1 MSWMLSWFG
10 FVAVALCLGS
20 VHAQNFPKAARNFTA
35 DCTYTFTDHGRS
47 WSSGGKMWYY
57 EGKHL
62 YRQDYTNGNGAQVEL
77 LQLSDNIVSH
87 LFSNELLLI
96 LYYLIFNFFSLLRI
110 C

>member
-1 MSWMLSWFG
+1 
-10 FVAVALCLGS
+10 
-20 VHAQNFPKAARNFTA
+20 
-35 DCTYTFTDHGRS
+35 
-47 WSSGGKMWYY
+47 MWYY